1 MVTGLVGGDD
11 GAQRTAEKR
20 RRSARIIV
28 SSLTPVF
35 PEYADSLAAAGERHD
50 CLAKLAG
57 KVLVVIINDTHV
69 GLCPTGFYLDD
80 GAEVKLNP
88 LLKHWNGFW
97 QRRGLPVVI
106 LFVAD
111 LIDGNHHHTTQIWS
125 PNEEDMAVKIFLPQV
140 NRAERVYG
148 VRGTPAHVGSAG
160 RYDNAVMRELGAG
173 KPSAYHAEISIS
185 GVLFDVAHHGPGIGK
200 KAWTAISYAK
210 NVLFKRLLR
219 RRRAPRVIVRAHVHR
234 KLHETVR
241 DPHSGAIISPA
252 WQFVHKIE
260 TEEDIADVGGTLVTV
275 EDGQVLSV
283 EFDCIEKQQSRH
295 ENRRDYRTCAGDF
308 RHAFLA
314 RTN

>member
-1 MVTGLVGGDD
+1 M
-11 GAQRTAEKR
+11 
-20 RRSARIIV
+20 
-28 SSLTPVF
+28 
-35 PEYADSLAAAGERHD
+35 
-50 CLAKLAG
+50 AKLAG

-69 GLCPTGFYLDD
+69 GSTMGLCPTGFYLDD

-88 LLKHWNGFW
+88 LQVELLKHWNGFW
-97 QRRGLPVVI
+97 QRVWARGLPV
-106 LFVAD
+106 FVAD

-125 PNEEDMAVKIFLPQV
+125 PNEEDMVEAFLPQV
-140 NRAERVYG
+140 NRAER

-160 RYDNAVMRELGAG
+160 RYDNAVMRELGG

-200 KAWTAISYAK
+200 KAWTAISYAVFGLK
-210 NVLFKRLLR
+210 KR

-308 RHAFLA
+308 RHEVGA
-314 RTN
+314 RSWQGRIDLRDRKSVV